1 MHVQHRAALRIHP
14 RESVVNIRR
23 MIPMGTRLRKCAV
36 CGAQITARRDDDYPT
51 AHEWECLSKLLTEK
65 AEQDK

>member
-1 MHVQHRAALRIHP
+1 
-14 RESVVNIRR
+14 VNIRR
-23 MIPMGTRLRKCAV
+23 MIPLGTRLRKCAV

-51 AHEWECLSKLLTEK
+51 AHEWECLRKLLTEK